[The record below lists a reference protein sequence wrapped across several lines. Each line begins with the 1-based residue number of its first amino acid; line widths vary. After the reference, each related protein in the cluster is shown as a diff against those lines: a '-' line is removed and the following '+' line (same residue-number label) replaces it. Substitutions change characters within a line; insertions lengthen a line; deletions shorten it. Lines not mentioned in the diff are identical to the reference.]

1 MAECFVMSGAPK
13 AQLVLELSGSA
24 LQMCRATWCE
34 IFVSCVGGSKT
45 PGLDLNVF
53 SQRFC
58 PARSVEILS
67 NRCKST
73 VDAFVMRAVL
83 RAFVRLGATI

>member
-1 MAECFVMSGAPK
+1 MAEGVVMSGAPI
-13 AQLVLELSGSA
+13 AQLGVRYLSP
-24 LQMCRATWCE
+24 
-34 IFVSCVGGSKT
+34 VSVAQRR
-45 PGLDLNVF
+45 PAF

-73 VDAFVMRAVL
+73 VDVFVMSVVL